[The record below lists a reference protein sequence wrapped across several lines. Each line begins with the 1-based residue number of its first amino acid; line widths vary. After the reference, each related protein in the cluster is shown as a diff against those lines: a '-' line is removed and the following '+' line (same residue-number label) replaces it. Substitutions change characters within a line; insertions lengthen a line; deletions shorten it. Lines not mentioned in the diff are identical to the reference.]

1 MNTIVIEDVV
11 KVEYQEG
18 IAKLGH
24 LTNIHVVFG
33 KTGHI
38 ANYSGPGLHLALDLL
53 KNQFPPKTDAERDL
67 IRHPFPSPVR
77 LDINP
82 DTLELFLKPSNL
94 DELSRVQLQTVFEQV
109 HHFNFF
115 ASRGRAFGTD
125 PLMSELE
132 KAILRK
138 KPVSN

>member
-1 MNTIVIEDVV
+1 MNTKVIDDVV
-11 KVEYQEG
+11 NVEYQDSTR
-18 IAKLGH
+18 LGQ

-38 ANYSGPGLHLALDLL
+38 GNYFGPGLRLALDLL
-53 KNQFPPKTDAERDL
+53 KDQFPPKTDVERDL
-67 IRHPFPSPVR
+67 IRHPHPFPAR

-94 DELSRVQLQTVFEQV
+94 DELSYVQLMAVFEQV

-125 PLMSELE
+125 PLLSELE
-132 KAILRK
+132 KAITRK
-138 KPVSN
+138 KPVQ